1 MKTLALALSLALAPT
16 AFAAPMLASDGEAKS
31 VSVRSS
37 DLNLSSEA
45 GVQAL
50 YSRIRGA
57 ARKACQG
64 VQSRSASTQV
74 EHAAC
79 MSTAMDSGVMAANN
93 RALSDLHLANTGG
106 SSATVAAK

>member
-1 MKTLALALSLALAPT
+1 MKMLALTVSLALATT
-16 AFAAPMLASDGEAKS
+16 ALAAPMLAGGGEAMS
-31 VSVRSS
+31 VSVRSG

-57 ARKACQG
+57 ARKVCKG
-64 VQSRSASTQV
+64 VESRSASTQV

-79 MSTAMDSGVMAANN
+79 MSTAMGSGVTAANN
-93 RALSDLHLANTGG
+93 EALTALHLAKTGG
-106 SSATVAAK
+106 ASATVAAK